1 MSIKRDDMTIYYTF
15 SLKNNVQQSVI
26 LLVAKLWML
35 NRLDMSILGG
45 NRKTSVNKLKAIDDN
60 QLTSLSNKLQA
71 VAPSYIFQ

>member
-26 LLVAKLWML
+26 LLVAKLWMV

-45 NRKTSVNKLKAIDDN
+45 NRKTSLNFGVLC
-60 QLTSLSNKLQA
+60 
-71 VAPSYIFQ
+71 